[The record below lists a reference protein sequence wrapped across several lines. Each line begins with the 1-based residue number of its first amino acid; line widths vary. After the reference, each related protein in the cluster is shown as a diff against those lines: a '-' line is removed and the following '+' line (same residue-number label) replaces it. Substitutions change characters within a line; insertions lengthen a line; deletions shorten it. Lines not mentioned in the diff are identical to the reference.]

1 MDTPSSSTRRRQFH
15 RSNTV
20 DDLKTPKEDASE
32 ISKLSVAVRV
42 RPMNSKECSKPSV
55 SNVVS
60 VDGNEIIVLAG
71 STADSSAGVTHR
83 FQYDQAFWCCNQE
96 HDTFADQED
105 VYRGTAMP
113 LMDNAFDGY
122 NACLFAYGQTGSGKS
137 YSMMGI
143 DVGKFNLLQ
152 IKNLSLLFSKPF

>member
-1 MDTPSSSTRRRQFH
+1 MDTPSSSARKPKLL

-20 DDLKTPKEDASE
+20 DDLKSSKDQPSE
-32 ISKLSVAVRV
+32 ISNLSVAVRV
-42 RPMNSKECSKPSV
+42 RPMNAKECSKPSV

-60 VDGNEIIVLAG
+60 VNDNEVNVMAG
-71 STADSSAGVTHR
+71 STADQSAGVSHR
-83 FQYDQAFWCCNQE
+83 FQYDHVFWCCNQE
-96 HDTFADQED
+96 HENFSTQED
-105 VYRGTAMP
+105 VFRNTAMP

-143 DVGKFNLLQ
+143 DVGKFKSCCWLLV
-152 IKNLSLLFSKPF
+152 IF

>member
-1 MDTPSSSTRRRQFH
+1 MLV

-20 DDLKTPKEDASE
+20 DELKMAKDQPSE
-32 ISKLSVAVRV
+32 ISNLSVAVRV
-42 RPMNSKECSKPSV
+42 RPMNAKECSQPSV
-55 SNVVS
+55 LNVVS
-60 VDGNEIIVLAG
+60 VHENEVKVVAG
-71 STADSSAGVTHR
+71 STADSSAGVSHR

-96 HDTFADQED
+96 HENFSDQED
-105 VYRGTAMP
+105 VFRRTAMP

-143 DVGKFNLLQ
+143 DVGKLYLYRRYNSVYLL
-152 IKNLSLLFSKPF
+152 I